1 MNGRLKSIRKESK
14 MTQKAFAEKLGLSE
28 NLVYM
33 MEKGDRTIT
42 ERTIKDIC
50 REFNISESWLRYGIE
65 PKYQEPADDLT
76 QLAAELD
83 FSLDERDEKMKE
95 MMAYLLKTWKAL
107 DSDKKT
113 VLIEV
118 FNQLLSTHKKEKE

>member
-1 MNGRLKSIRKESK
+1 MKDRIKEIRKDCKLTQQSFGDRLGISKSIV
-14 MTQKAFAEKLGLSE
+14 EKYEYGSRD
-28 NLVYM
+28 VP
-33 MEKGDRTIT
+33 DRTV
-42 ERTIKDIC
+42 RDIC

-107 DSDKKT
+107 DPLKKE

-118 FNQLLSTHKKEKE
+118 INQLLNAQKKEKE